1 MYYHIITWHILNKYS
16 SSERLTL
23 IQCMNHKLE
32 KPYQITSEKSD
43 ALSRNKTYDTPVL
56 WWGALD

>member
-1 MYYHIITWHILNKYS
+1 MAHFKQVFIFREVNSYTMYES
-16 SSERLTL
+16 
-23 IQCMNHKLE
+23 QE

-43 ALSRNKTYDTPVL
+43 ALSRNKTHDTPVL